1 MRILLTGSSRG
12 IGRAIAQRLAKE
24 GNHLALCA
32 SRPSAN
38 LDETLAIC
46 SGSGAQV
53 LGLSGDIGSPE
64 TPNRLIEEAVAI
76 MGGLDAVISNAGIA
90 VAGSLMTMPD
100 DEWKRVFDVNV
111 LGPWRLAKAA
121 YPHLEASGFSGAGF
135 LSVASMSG
143 VEAYPGTSNYSASKA
158 ALIMMMRTLALEW
171 ADSGVRANCVS
182 PGLFLSSM
190 TAPIYADPKKKSE
203 REALVPMHRIGDP
216 ERDFAGLVEFMIS
229 SDAGYIT
236 GQNFLA
242 DGGLVGSIHAQI
254 AGRPQSGAA

>member
-12 IGRAIAQRLAKE
+12 IGRAIAQRLAVQ

-32 SRPSAN
+32 SRPSVE
-38 LDETLAIC
+38 LGETRSLCAAA
-46 SGSGAQV
+46 GAQV
-53 LGLSGDIGSPE
+53 VELSGDLGLKE
-64 TPNRLIEEAVAI
+64 TPDRLVDEAIQA
-76 MGGLDAVISNAGIA
+76 MGGLDAVVSNAGIA
-90 VAGSLMTMPD
+90 MSGSLMKMPD
-100 DEWKRVFDVNV
+100 HEWQQVFDVNV
-111 LGPWRLAKAA
+111 LGPWRLARAA
-121 YPHLEASGFSGAGF
+121 YPHLCASSFSGASF

-143 VEAYPGTSNYSASKA
+143 IEPYPGTGVYSTSKA
-158 ALIMMMRTLALEW
+158 ALIMMVRTLALEW

-182 PGLFLSSM
+182 PGLFFSSM

-236 GQNFLA
+236 GQNILA
-242 DGGLVGSIHAQI
+242 DGGLTGSIHSQI
-254 AGRPQSGAA
+254 SGRPQSRAT